1 MSIKVSKKETYTP
14 AEMIVEWI
22 EEDIITSSGDGNG
35 NLDMGDGGETD
46 FNPEAQSVTLK

>member
-22 EEDIITSSGDGNG
+22 EEDIIVTS
-35 NLDMGDGGETD
+35 DGGSEVE
-46 FNPEAQSVTLK
+46 NPGGGESDLDPFMESVTLE

>member
-22 EEDIITSSGDGNG
+22 EEDIIVTSDGEVVEGGGAETGDGF
-35 NLDMGDGGETD
+35 DP
-46 FNPEAQSVTLK
+46 FPESVTLE